1 MKAVFADTFYY
12 FALLD
17 PHDSNHD
24 IAVDVT
30 RGLESEIVTTAW
42 VLLELA
48 NSLSAA
54 SHRKVF
60 VGFLDKLRASQ
71 GVTIYEADREL
82 FDLGVALY
90 RDRDDKDWSLTDCIS
105 FVVMKLEGIDEAL
118 TGDRNFEQ
126 AGLKALF
133 RQP

>member
-12 FALLD
+12 LALLD
-17 PHDSNHD
+17 PHDSTHQK
-24 IAVDVT
+24 AVNLT
-30 RGLESEIVTTAW
+30 RSLESGIVTTAW

-48 NSLSAA
+48 NSLSAP

-60 VGFLDKLRASQ
+60 GAFFDNLRANQ
-71 GVTIYEADREL
+71 GVTIYEAEREL
-82 FDLGVALY
+82 FDLGVELY
-90 RDRDDKDWSLTDCIS
+90 RGRDDKDWSLTDCIS
-105 FVVMKLEGIDEAL
+105 FVAMNREGIDEAL

-126 AGLKALF
+126 AGFKALL